1 MGRPLCRV
9 APTGAPQKKQRLAAP
24 SFSRLESALPC
35 GYRMLMS
42 ASRSLALQVVASLK
56 TAAAQLEESKV
67 LVGFDG
73 FVDNIIHVVKTRES
87 ASKYTRMERMGEFAE
102 RISSAAGLSANME
115 MVVQMQK
122 LGGNGPIMADAMG
135 ALGSAVTYIGN
146 LGEGTV
152 HPVFSRFA
160 KTATVHSI
168 AEPGV
173 TDAIEFDDGKLMFGK
188 HASLREVN
196 WANLIR
202 HVPEKQLVK
211 IFSQSRFIAMVNW
224 TMLTQMKGIF
234 QKVASVIAPRLTGP
248 KRLLFF
254 DLADPEKRAI
264 GDIREVLKQI
274 SKFEK
279 HFRVVLGLNLRES
292 YQVGE
297 ALGVEH
303 PGESEEAVTEHALR
317 LRELLKIDTVVVH
330 PTHFAAAAN
339 QHGATFVSGPYT
351 PKPKI
356 TTGAGDHFNAGFCT
370 GLMLG
375 LDLAQSLQIGV
386 ASSGYYVRE
395 ARSPRIPELIK
406 FLRSL

>member
-1 MGRPLCRV
+1 MTSSRPL
-9 APTGAPQKKQRLAAP
+9 P
-24 SFSRLESALPC
+24 
-35 GYRMLMS
+35 
-42 ASRSLALQVVASLK
+42 LQVIASLK
-56 TAAAQLEESKV
+56 AAAAQLDDTKV

-73 FVDNIIHVVKTRES
+73 FVDNILHVVKTRES
-87 ASKYTRMERMGEFAE
+87 ATKYTRMERMTDFAE

-122 LGGNGPIMADAMG
+122 LGGNGPIMANALG

-152 HPVFSRFA
+152 HPVFSEFA
-160 KTATVHSI
+160 KTAKVHSI

-196 WANLIR
+196 WANLLK

-234 QKVASVIAPRLTGP
+234 QKVASVIAPQLTGP
-248 KRLLFF
+248 KRILFF
-254 DLADPEKRAI
+254 DLADPEKRSAE
-264 GDIREVLKQI
+264 DIREALKQI

-297 ALGVEH
+297 VLGVEH
-303 PGESEEAVTEHALR
+303 PGESEVDVTAHALR
-317 LRELLKIDTVVVH
+317 LRELLDIDTVVVH
-330 PTHFAAAAN
+330 PTQFAAAAN
-339 QHGATFVSGPYT
+339 QHGATCVTGPYT

-370 GLMLG
+370 GLILG

-386 ASSGYYVRE
+386 ATSGYYVRN
-395 ARSPRIPELIK
+395 AKSPKISDLSK
-406 FLRSL
+406 FLKTL

>member
-1 MGRPLCRV
+1 MRMNSSRPL
-9 APTGAPQKKQRLAAP
+9 P
-24 SFSRLESALPC
+24 
-35 GYRMLMS
+35 
-42 ASRSLALQVVASLK
+42 LQVVASLK
-56 TAAAQLEESKV
+56 TAAAQLDNNKV

-73 FVDNIIHVVKTRES
+73 FVDNILHVVKTRES
-87 ASKYTRMERMGEFAE
+87 ASKYTRMDRMTDFAE

-122 LGGNGPIMADAMG
+122 LGGNGPIMANALG

-152 HPVFSRFA
+152 HPVFSEFA
-160 KTATVHSI
+160 KSAKVHSI

-188 HASLREVN
+188 HESLREVN
-196 WANLIR
+196 WANLLK

-211 IFSQSRFIAMVNW
+211 IFSQSSFIAMVNW

-234 QKVASVIAPRLTGP
+234 QKVASVIAPQLTGP
-248 KRLLFF
+248 KRILFF
-254 DLADPEKRAI
+254 DLADPEKRSAE
-264 GDIREVLKQI
+264 DIRDALKQI

-297 ALGVEH
+297 VLGVPH
-303 PGESEEAVTEHALR
+303 PGESQVDVTSHALR
-317 LRELLKIDTVVVH
+317 LRELLDIDTVVVH
-330 PTHFAAAAN
+330 PTQFAAAAN
-339 QHGATFVSGPYT
+339 EHGATCVEGPYT
-351 PKPKI
+351 AKPKI

-370 GLMLG
+370 GLILG

-386 ASSGYYVRE
+386 ATSGFYVRN
-395 ARSPRIPELIK
+395 AKSPKISDLSK
-406 FLRSL
+406 FLKTL